1 VTCDACLEDK
11 TVTVLYGITLTRCV
25 GPAGIE
31 RTERKERRLCVPCG
45 AGLAP
50 DEVRP

>member
-1 VTCDACLEDK
+1 VTCERCGEDK
-11 TVTVLYGITLTRCV
+11 MVTVLYGITLTRYV

-31 RTERKERRLCVPCG
+31 RTERRERRLCVTCG

-50 DEVRP
+50 DEVSP